1 MTIEI
6 VDFPIENGDFPIVML
21 VYQRVSQ
28 ATDSSWDNPS
38 WYSSDKLNW
47 LLACQFLE
55 HLEKHSPF
63 TSIYVAHVILIYGSS
78 SSFVVNADIRLYL
91 PHTPSMEHLLTFPCR
106 IAHMYEIVYRFDS
119 T

>member
-1 MTIEI
+1 MAIEI
-6 VDFPIENGDFPIVML
+6 VDFPIEIGDFPIVML

-38 WYSSDKLNW
+38 WYSSDKRKIDYNW
-47 LLACQFLE
+47 RVLE

-63 TSIYVAHVILIYGSS
+63 TSIYMAHVILIYGSS

-91 PHTPSMEHLLTFPCR
+91 PHTPSMEHLLTCPCR